1 MKKIVLVCG
10 GIAGLIVSAMGVIS
24 TAVFCASGDFQSG
37 MVYGYTS
44 MIIAFSLI
52 FVGVK
57 NFRDKYNNGVVSFG
71 KAFKVGIFIA
81 LVASTFYVISWLI
94 NFHFFMPDFYE
105 KYSIRI
111 LDQLKASGASAT
123 TIAEKT
129 AEMTKMTEWS
139 KNELFVIIMTYV
151 EILPVGLIVTLIA
164 ALILKRK
171 NAKPRQTG
179 SSGLEQTTTV

>member
-1 MKKIVLVCG
+1 MKKNILVCG
-10 GIAGLIVSAMGVIS
+10 GIAGLIVSVMGVIS
-24 TAVFCASGDFQSG
+24 TAVFCTSGDFQNG
-37 MVYGYTS
+37 MIYGYAS
-44 MIIAFSLI
+44 MLIAFSLI
-52 FVGVK
+52 FVGIK
-57 NFRDKYNNGVVSFG
+57 NFRDKYNHGVISFG
-71 KAFKVGIFIA
+71 KAFKVGLFIT
-81 LVASTFYVISWLI
+81 LVASTLYVITWLI

-111 LDQLKASGASAT
+111 LQQLKSSGASAA

-129 AEMTKMTEWS
+129 VEMTKMTEWS

-171 NAKPRQTG
+171 NAKLQTV
-179 SSGLEQTTTV
+179 TV

>member
-1 MKKIVLVCG
+1 MKKGTKDKITRKYEPKKYRKLDFYGSFIKPKLNQMKKIVLVCG

-71 KAFKVGIFIA
+71 KAFKVGILIA

-111 LDQLKASGASAT
+111 LAPLAFS
-123 TIAEKT
+123 
-129 AEMTKMTEWS
+129 
-139 KNELFVIIMTYV
+139 
-151 EILPVGLIVTLIA
+151 
-164 ALILKRK
+164 
-171 NAKPRQTG
+171 
-179 SSGLEQTTTV
+179 